1 MIPIGISRH
10 LIKSPYCRTG
20 VIPKKGVAQAAEAAC
35 RIEQW
40 RSLEGIPGGDFLR
53 LQLFFK
59 PALLFRDLVGHRQG
73 TFSDGGILLC
83 GRRSSVGHGY
93 EYEGNEDS
101 LAKMSLLLNMPIN
114 SL

>member
-10 LIKSPYCRTG
+10 LFKSPHYRTG
-20 VIPKKGVAQAAEAAC
+20 VIPKKGIAQAAEATC

-40 RSLEGIPGGDFLR
+40 RSLEGVPGGDFLR
-53 LQLFFK
+53 LQLFLK

-73 TFSDGGILLC
+73 TFSDGGILLYS
-83 GRRSSVGHGY
+83 RRSSVGHGY

-101 LAKMSLLLNMPIN
+101 LAKMSLLLKISTS